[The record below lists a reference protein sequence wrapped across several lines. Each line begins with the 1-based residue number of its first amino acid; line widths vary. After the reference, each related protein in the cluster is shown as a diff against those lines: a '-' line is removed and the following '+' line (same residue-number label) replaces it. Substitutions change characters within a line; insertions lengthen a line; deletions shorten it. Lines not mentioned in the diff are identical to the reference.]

1 MTFHV
6 PNKLRIR
13 GGKIGSTD
21 AIGNNGAF
29 EVTLKHSQ
37 RFIVIASDGLLGW
50 EHVSVSRHDRCPT
63 WGEMC
68 QIKAMFWDDE
78 DCVVQYHP
86 PRAEYVNIHPYCLHL
101 WHPTGSQQMP
111 MPPSYMVGI
120 KEAA

>member
-37 RFIVIASDGLLGW
+37 RFIVIASDGLGW
-50 EHVSVSRHDRCPT
+50 EHVSVSRRDRCPT
-63 WGEMC
+63 WEEMC
-68 QIKAMFWDDE
+68 QIKAMFWDDA

-86 PRAEYVNIHPYCLHL
+86 PSSEYVNNYPYCLHL
-101 WHPTGSQQMP
+101 WRPTGSQQMP